1 MSRKF
6 NSNVMQVQS
15 VQKPLAL
22 RSLKRVD
29 FDQPKVTKPVSKWNW
44 TPSVSNPD
52 TINTII
58 ASGDKT
64 TTRNTFS
71 TQQDH
76 GENY

>member
-1 MSRKF
+1 
-6 NSNVMQVQS
+6 MQMQTA
-15 VQKPLAL
+15 QKPLAL

-29 FDQPKVTKPVSKWNW
+29 IDQPKVSKPISKWNW
-44 TPSVSNPD
+44 SPSVSNPEAL
-52 TINTII
+52 NTII
-58 ASGDKT
+58 ASGNNT